1 MDPIQPCRFRS
12 VNEFKDFFSPRCG
25 ISGFYW
31 GKYKWALK
39 KKELTKKAENVY
51 KTSEIF
57 EKTIFCQLKCKL
69 IFKNTW
75 IVFL

>member
-12 VNEFKDFFSPRCG
+12 LNELKDCFSPRCG

-31 GKYKWALK
+31 GKYKCALK
-39 KKELTKKAENVY
+39 KKELIKAENVY

-57 EKTIFCQLKCKL
+57 EKTIFCQVKCKL
-69 IFKNTW
+69 I
-75 IVFL
+75 